1 MKKLIFAAVSA
12 CALAACNPSAPGDAG
27 GGGGGGFPDLTS
39 TSYRAEAVVTDDGR
53 TMPVVLMRDGVRQR
67 MEMSADG
74 VQSAFITN
82 AQTGET
88 FIVSTVGGQTRAMRA
103 SVGDFEDPAL
113 KWQGEISQ
121 TATRVGACSGAGQN
135 GTEWTRD
142 SDGSVETVCVT
153 NDGIILRAA
162 LDGQT
167 VWETTSVE
175 RGPQDAALFEV
186 PQGVEVLDL
195 GNMEGLMNEALQRAQ
210 GGQ

>member
-1 MKKLIFAAVSA
+1 MMKRLIFAAVSS
-12 CALAACNPSAPGDAG
+12 CALAACNPSAPGGAG
-27 GGGGGGFPDLTS
+27 GGGSVFPDLS
-39 TSYRAEAVVTDDGR
+39 TASYRAEAVVTDDGR

-88 FIVSTVGGQTRAMRA
+88 FIISTVGGQTRAMRA

-121 TATRVGACSGAGQN
+121 TAQQVGPCSGAGQS

-153 NDGIILRAA
+153 SDGIILRAS
-162 LDGQT
+162 LDGET
-167 VWETTSVE
+167 VWETTRVE
-175 RGPQDAALFEV
+175 RGPQNAALFEV
-186 PQGVEVLDL
+186 PEGVEVLDL
-195 GNMEGLMNEALQRAQ
+195 GNMEGVMNEALQRAR